1 MKNIAVFFLVLAVL
15 LACQSRKSKT
25 ETKNKPKQGN
35 WLDSHPSYLNR
46 QGEAISNNDNCR
58 GEIRPL

>member
-1 MKNIAVFFLVLAVL
+1 MKKIAVFFLVLAVL

-35 WLDSHPSYLNR
+35 WLDSPSQLPHHR
-46 QGEAISNNDNCR
+46 QGQAISNKQ
-58 GEIRPL
+58 